1 MDDLVSLMDVD
12 RLPPHRRR
20 TPMTAE
26 DKAAFLRAA
35 AAADPASVTRAD
47 KNQIFGQPPPEEED
61 RLCQEK
67 IGMTMDELR
76 RKIMGDPDTLTEL
89 ECDIIR
95 YGATYA
101 WGQSPVSTR
110 RQWSVAFL
118 PDEEYRLARQVVTLL
133 VTFHG
138 DEISRR
144 AELRAKAFA
153 GIKKRRYEKFI
164 QERDEEAAAKW
175 QEEFSQ
181 AIKTSRAFNP
191 PPTRLSPE
199 EKALYLRIIADPASV
214 TRADK
219 NQVFEKPPP
228 DEEDRLCK
236 EKVGATMEELRHK
249 ALSNPDTLTEDEC
262 DILSYGV
269 AKRDKSNG
277 KPSFWKFH
285 LVEDDRELSDQVY
298 EILYTQED
306 IEIQRRARHRH
317 HDFDAVIEERHKRNR
332 QRQFDER
339 AAKMRATTPRW
350 INHMSDAKLSRWGF
364 VIFRTTYGGET
375 EDEWTTFKWVYEDY
389 RRAQLNFGWIRSN
402 NISPLHQPLLVSDSS
417 LEGADVDALRQR
429 FKAMR
434 EQNEIP
440 AGIATDCFLI
450 ADQAVFDSA
459 VLSLESRYQP
469 KAPGEP
475 DPWQYAFY
483 MRAVNPDYDA
493 SVLIPSEG
501 ELAGY
506 EGEITIPLPKVFD
519 WLYYCFLAKS
529 EDWETRYKLVKG
541 GPAEMMSNKSPYP
554 AYRSGTEPAELPDKL
569 PPEPAT

>member
-1 MDDLVSLMDVD
+1 
-12 RLPPHRRR
+12 
-20 TPMTAE
+20 MTAE

-35 AAADPASVTRAD
+35 AAADPAS
-47 KNQIFGQPPPEEED
+47 PPPEEED
-61 RLCQEK
+61 RL
-67 IGMTMDELR
+67 

-110 RQWSVAFL
+110 Q
-118 PDEEYRLARQVVTLL
+118 YRLARQVVTLL
-133 VTFHG
+133 
-138 DEISRR
+138 
-144 AELRAKAFA
+144 LRAKAFA
-153 GIKKRRYEKFI
+153 
-164 QERDEEAAAKW
+164 ERDEEAAAKW